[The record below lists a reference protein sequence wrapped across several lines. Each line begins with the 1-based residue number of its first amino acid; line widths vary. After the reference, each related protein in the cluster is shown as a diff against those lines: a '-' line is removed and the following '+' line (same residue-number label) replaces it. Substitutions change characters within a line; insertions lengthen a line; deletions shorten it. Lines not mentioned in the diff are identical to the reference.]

1 MFTRWRNWANMT
13 INVDKC
19 YSFGMEKVG
28 LVSRKVNPKLHLN
41 NEYVHPIE
49 IGDSFYYLGH
59 YFDFE
64 MTSNEHKKWLTNNCM
79 NSYKVFISYIGTRQI
94 KYLLINTT
102 SYQKYRGI

>member
-64 MTSNEHKKWLTNNCM
+64 MTSNEHKKWLTKQL
-79 NSYKVFISYIGTRQI
+79 YE
-94 KYLLINTT
+94 LLQGLHKLHWHPKN
-102 SYQKYRGI
+102 